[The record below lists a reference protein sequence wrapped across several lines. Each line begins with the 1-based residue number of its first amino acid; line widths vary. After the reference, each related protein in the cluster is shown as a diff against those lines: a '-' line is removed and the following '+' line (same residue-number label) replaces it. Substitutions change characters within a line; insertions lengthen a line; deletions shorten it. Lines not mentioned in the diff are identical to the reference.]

1 MYTTLPWMVEC
12 KSCLSRRKIYI
23 KRFDQKAVVKF
34 LSGEASCKVCGEES
48 AAIARYEHSRFF
60 LIYHRVILGK
70 EKTVLK
76 IELPKD
82 EDEDEEEKQTP
93 PVKRL

>member
-1 MYTTLPWMVEC
+1 M
-12 KSCLSRRKIYI
+12 KI
-23 KRFDQKAVVKF
+23 

-76 IELPKD
+76 IELSKD
-82 EDEDEEEKQTP
+82 EDKDEEEKQTP